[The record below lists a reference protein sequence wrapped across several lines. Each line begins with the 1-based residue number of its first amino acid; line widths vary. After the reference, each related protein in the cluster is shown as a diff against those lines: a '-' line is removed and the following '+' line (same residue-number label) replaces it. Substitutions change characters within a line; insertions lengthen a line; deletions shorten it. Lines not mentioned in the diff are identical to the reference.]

1 MGTQQGDGRG
11 GGVEG
16 STATPYTPPMRERR
30 LLVEIAGTVAVTA
43 LAFYLIQG
51 FVAQPFKVEQT
62 SMEQTFEPGQYV
74 MVDKLTPRFTGFHRG
89 DVVVFLPPSGW
100 PQGKK
105 ESPTPYIKRVIGLP
119 GETITLVNGVVSV
132 NGGPLS
138 EPYIYRDD
146 DGASLEGENGSW
158 TLGPDE
164 LLVMGDHRSNSS
176 DSRNY
181 GPVPTSAVIGR
192 AMLRYYPI
200 DRIGIVAA
208 PDYVAPS
215 P

>member
-1 MGTQQGDGRG
+1 MLFR
-11 GGVEG
+11 
-16 STATPYTPPMRERR
+16 S
-30 LLVEIAGTVAVTA
+30 
-43 LAFYLIQG
+43 
-51 FVAQPFKVEQT
+51 
-62 SMEQTFEPGQYV
+62 
-74 MVDKLTPRFTGFHRG
+74 
-89 DVVVFLPPSGW
+89 

-176 DSRNY
+176 DSRAY
-181 GPVPTSAVIGR
+181 GPISIQDVVGR
-192 AMLRYYPI
+192 AVFRYFPL
-200 DRIGIVAA
+200 DRFTLIVAPA
-208 PDYVAPS
+208 YPGFTP
-215 P
+215 

>member
-1 MGTQQGDGRG
+1 MG
-11 GGVEG
+11 G
-16 STATPYTPPMRERR
+16 STAAPYTALMRGRR
-30 LLVEIAGTVAVTA
+30 LFFEIAQTVAVTA
-43 LAFYLIQG
+43 LVFYLIQG

-74 MVDKLTPRFTGFHRG
+74 MVDKLTPRITGFHRG
-89 DVVVFLPPSGW
+89 DVVVFLPPAGW

-105 ESPTPYIKRVIGLP
+105 ENPIPYIKRVIGLP
-119 GETITLVNGVVSV
+119 GETITLANGVVSV

-138 EPYIYRDD
+138 EPYVFRDD
-146 DGASLEGENGSW
+146 DGESLEGESGSW

-176 DSRNY
+176 DSRIY
-181 GPVPTSAVIGR
+181 GPIPTTAVIGR
-192 AMLRYYPI
+192 AVLRYYPV
-200 DRIGIVAA
+200 DRMSFVAA
-208 PDYVAPS
+208 PTYGAPT

>member
-11 GGVEG
+11 GSVEG
-16 STATPYTPPMRERR
+16 STADLYTPLMRGRP
-30 LLVEIAGTVAVTA
+30 LLVEIAQTVAVTV

-74 MVDKLTPRFTGFHRG
+74 IVDKLTPRFTGFHRG

-100 PQGKK
+100 PQGKD
-105 ESPTPYIKRVIGLP
+105 ENPTPYIKRVIGLP
-119 GETITLVNGVVSV
+119 GEEITLVNGVVSI
-132 NGGPLS
+132 NGTALS
-138 EPYIYRDD
+138 EPYIYRDE
-146 DGASLEGENGSW
+146 DGMGVEGENGSW

-176 DSRNY
+176 DSRTY
-181 GPVPTSAVIGR
+181 GPVPTTSVIGR
-192 AMLRYYPI
+192 AALRYYPV
-200 DRIGIVAA
+200 DRMSLVAT
-208 PDYVAPS
+208 PTYGAPS